1 MKTLRAANPG
11 MRDKYFSKA
20 QLAQLD
26 KDQGRERLNAPQ
38 QQSLLYLS
46 TGRWLIEEG
55 FHGLEDFLRKIGAWR
70 RIRIALPLVKNALQ
84 LCADNMC
91 STQLISTANNLEN
104 LTVTL
109 SASPIAT
116 PGGGCLNI
124 PYNAINA
131 ICGHALHAC
140 DLCAKTREESRA
152 CEVRRAFDAVPAL
165 KLAARQNN
173 MGAESCPYVG
183 LEVPEDAEG

>member
-1 MKTLRAANPG
+1 
-11 MRDKYFSKA
+11 
-20 QLAQLD
+20 
-26 KDQGRERLNAPQ
+26 
-38 QQSLLYLS
+38 
-46 TGRWLIEEG
+46 
-55 FHGLEDFLRKIGAWR
+55 
-70 RIRIALPLVKNALQ
+70 
-84 LCADNMC
+84 MC

-173 MGAESCPYVG
+173 MGAEACPYVG